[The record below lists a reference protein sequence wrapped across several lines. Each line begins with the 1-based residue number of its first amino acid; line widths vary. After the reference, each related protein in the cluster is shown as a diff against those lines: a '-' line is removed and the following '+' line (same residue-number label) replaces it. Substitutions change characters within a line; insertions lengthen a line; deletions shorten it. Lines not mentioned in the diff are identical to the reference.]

1 VAEALTGSAPPMLDH
16 LVKFALF
23 PLLYAQAQ
31 GVRAGVVPLAEPPG
45 ARAGRVGGSRRAL
58 RLLVVGDSSAAGV
71 GAPHQREAL
80 ALPLAQRLARQLDAR
95 VTWRLLA
102 RTGLTSESALDYL
115 RSRQVPQA
123 DVAVV
128 VVGVNDITQQVPLV
142 QALKQRADIA
152 IWLNAHAGVTDVLFP
167 ALPEMELFPSLPQ
180 PLAWWAGEMSRR
192 NNRAQARWANAWP
205 LAAPRVR
212 HVPMDGVMQP
222 ELMGADGFHP
232 GPGLYARVVERLAGV
247 IAADV
252 PARESLTEEMA

>member
-1 VAEALTGSAPPMLDH
+1 MIDIVARAL
-16 LVKFALF
+16 LF

-31 GVRAGVVPLAEPPG
+31 GVRTSVEPLPEPPG
-45 ARAGRVGGSRRAL
+45 PRAGREGRGDAEL
-58 RLLVVGDSSAAGV
+58 RLLVIGDSSAVGV
-71 GAPHQREAL
+71 GASHQDEAL
-80 ALPLAQRLARQLDAR
+80 ARPLARQLAQKIGGAVR
-95 VTWRLLA
+95 WTLLA
-102 RTGLTSESALDYL
+102 RTGLTSEATRAFL
-115 RSRQVPQA
+115 QATAVPPA
-123 DVAVV
+123 DLAVIV
-128 VVGVNDITQQVPLV
+128 LGVNDITNQVPPAA
-142 QALKQRADIA
+142 ALRARGEVA
-152 IWLNAHAGVTDVLFP
+152 IWLEAHAGVTDVLFP
-167 ALPEMELFPSLPQ
+167 ALPEMELFPALPQ
-180 PLAWWAGEMSRR
+180 PLAWWAGQMSRR